1 MRERFGAERRRGRSV
16 AVMET
21 RFKVVFLIVVLL
33 FAAMPIIAIL
43 RGTTTTPFEE
53 NDPSSHASAKSED
66 LPEAVEPPLNEEM
79 VLIPAGVFL
88 RGTDV
93 GGLDEGP
100 PREIFLDAFQIDRY
114 EVTNSQYGQF
124 ASATG
129 HRKAGPPSRYAKNV
143 SKMRGP
149 NQPAIYVSWDDA
161 VAYCQWKGRRLPTEA
176 EWEKAMRGQDGRL
189 WPWGNTEQADGAN
202 WARVNDGFEASAPAG
217 SFKADMSP
225 YGVMDGAGNV
235 MEWVQD
241 WYAEGYFKE
250 APDRNPPSPEYGV
263 YRTMRGGAYTTT
275 GGDLRLTSR
284 SKMVPDFRDETIGFR
299 CAMSGENS
307 EGETANRNE
316 KATENQSSRESETRP
331 K

>member
-1 MRERFGAERRRGRSV
+1 ML
-16 AVMET
+16 ET

-53 NDPSSHASAKSED
+53 ADPGSQASVQPGDAPAATESPID
-66 LPEAVEPPLNEEM
+66 EEM
-79 VLIPAGVFL
+79 IVIPAGTFL
-88 RGTDV
+88 RGTDA

-124 ASATG
+124 AAATG

-143 SKMRGP
+143 SKMRGL

-161 VAYCQWKGRRLPTEA
+161 VAYCQWKSRRLPTEA
-176 EWEKAMRGQDGRL
+176 EWEKAMRGADGRL
-189 WPWGNTEQADGAN
+189 WPWGNTEQPDGAN

-241 WYAEGYFKE
+241 WYAEGYYRE
-250 APDRNPPSPEYGV
+250 SSDRNPSSPEYGV

-299 CAMSGENS
+299 CAMSVKNGGDEAANHS
-307 EGETANRNE
+307 EKSIG
-316 KATENQSSRESETRP
+316 NQSSRESETRP

>member
-1 MRERFGAERRRGRSV
+1 ML
-16 AVMET
+16 ET

-53 NDPSSHASAKSED
+53 KDFAPQSSVQSGD
-66 LPEAVEPPLNEEM
+66 VPAVAEVPLDEEL
-79 VLIPAGVFL
+79 VLIPAGSFL

-93 GGLDEGP
+93 GGLDERP

-114 EVTNSQYGQF
+114 EVTNSQYSQF
-124 ASATG
+124 AAATG

-161 VAYCQWKGRRLPTEA
+161 VAYCHWKGRRLPTEA
-176 EWEKAMRGQDGRL
+176 EWEKAMRGTDGRL
-189 WPWGNTEQADGAN
+189 WPWGNEELPDGAN

-217 SFKADMSP
+217 AFKEDRSP

-241 WYAEGYFKE
+241 WYSEGYYKE
-250 APDRNPPSPEYGV
+250 APEKNPPSPEYGV
-263 YRTMRGGAYTTT
+263 YRTLRGGGYTTT

-299 CAMSGENS
+299 CAVSGEKGAN
-307 EGETANRNE
+307 EAAVHGE
-316 KATENQSSRESETRP
+316 KVIENQSSRELETRP

>member
-1 MRERFGAERRRGRSV
+1 ML
-16 AVMET
+16 ET

-53 NDPSSHASAKSED
+53 TDPGSQASVQPGDA
-66 LPEAVEPPLNEEM
+66 PAATEAPVDEEM
-79 VLIPAGVFL
+79 VLIPAGIFL
-88 RGTDV
+88 RGTDA

-124 ASATG
+124 AAATG

-143 SKMRGP
+143 SKMRGL

-161 VAYCQWKGRRLPTEA
+161 VAYCQWKSRRLPTEA
-176 EWEKAMRGQDGRL
+176 EWEKAMRGADGRL
-189 WPWGNTEQADGAN
+189 WPWGNTEQPDGAN

-241 WYAEGYFKE
+241 WYAEGYYKE
-250 APDRNPPSPEYGV
+250 SPDRNPPSPEYGV

-299 CAMSGENS
+299 CAMSVEKGGS
-307 EGETANRNE
+307 ETANHSE
-316 KATENQSSRESETRP
+316 KSIENQSSRESETRP

>member
-1 MRERFGAERRRGRSV
+1 ML
-16 AVMET
+16 ET

-33 FAAMPIIAIL
+33 FAAMPIVAIL

-53 NDPSSHASAKSED
+53 NDPALPGSVQPIDPSATTEKPID
-66 LPEAVEPPLNEEM
+66 EEM
-79 VLIPAGVFL
+79 VLIPAGPFL

-100 PREIFLDAFQIDRY
+100 PREIYLDAFQIDRH

-124 ASATG
+124 AAATG

-176 EWEKAMRGQDGRL
+176 EWEKAMRGTDGRL
-189 WPWGNTEQADGAN
+189 WPWGNAEQPDGAN

-217 SFKADMSP
+217 SFLADKSP

-235 MEWVQD
+235 MEWVDD
-241 WYAEGYFKE
+241 WYAEGYYKE
-250 APDRNPPSPEYGV
+250 SSERNPQSPEHGV
-263 YRTMRGGAYTTT
+263 YRTLRGGGYTTT
-275 GGDLRLTSR
+275 GGDFRLTSR

-299 CAMSGENS
+299 CAMSVENGS
-307 EGETANRNE
+307 GETTIRSE
-316 KATENQSSRESETRP
+316 KSIENQSSRGSETRP